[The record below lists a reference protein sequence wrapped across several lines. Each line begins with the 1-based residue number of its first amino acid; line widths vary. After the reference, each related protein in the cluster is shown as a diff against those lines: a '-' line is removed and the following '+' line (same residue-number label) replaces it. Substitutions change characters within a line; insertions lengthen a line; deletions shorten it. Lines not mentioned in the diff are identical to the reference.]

1 MGVKIVTDD
10 TLRPLLP
17 SFTIGHG
24 NGDPTT
30 VGSGPALPMV
40 TVEQPV
46 RSRAVHSIRP
56 VDTNGRVVDKAIVDA
71 LDWHPGDLLSW
82 RVTGGLILITRPG
95 HGKRGVT
102 KYGHI
107 SIPAALRHAA
117 GIRIRE
123 RVLLAADPDHALLVV
138 YPAHVL
144 DDILARRFA
153 EGAPQ

>member
-1 MGVKIVTDD
+1 VTED
-10 TLRPLLP
+10 TVRPLLP
-17 SFTIGHG
+17 SFALTPG
-24 NGDPTT
+24 NSDPTT
-30 VGSGPALPMV
+30 LGSGPALPMAS
-40 TVEQPV
+40 VEQPA
-46 RSRAVHSIRP
+46 RSTAIHSIRP
-56 VDTNGRVVDKAIVDA
+56 VDTNGRVVDKAIVGA
-71 LDWHPGDLLSW
+71 LDWHPGDLLVW
-82 RVTGGLILITRPG
+82 RVTGGLVLITRPG

-107 SIPAALRHAA
+107 SIPAAVRHAA
-117 GIRIRE
+117 GIRIRD

>member
-1 MGVKIVTDD
+1 MTDD

-17 SFTIGHG
+17 SFTTWPGTL
-24 NGDPTT
+24 PS
-30 VGSGPALPMV
+30 GSALPLSAV
-40 TVEQPV
+40 DQPEP
-46 RSRAVHSIRP
+46 STAVHSIRP

-71 LDWHPGDLLSW
+71 LDWHSGDLLSW
-82 RVTGGLILITRPG
+82 RVTGGLVLITRPG

-107 SIPAALRHAA
+107 SIPASVRHAA

-138 YPAHVL
+138 YPATVL

-153 EGAPQ
+153 EGTTR